1 MHTRTCLFICVCVC
15 VCVCVCA
22 RACVRA
28 GNMYDTHRYREELEP
43 ALKGISFET
52 AAGEKIGIVG
62 RTAAI
67 SQKSLCTVSS
77 YSKYSRALTCENFRR
92 GRGRQR

>member
-1 MHTRTCLFICVCVC
+1 MHTRTCMFVCVC

-22 RACVRA
+22 CVCVCVRA
-28 GNMYDTHRYREELEP
+28 CNIYGTPRYREELEP

-52 AAGEKIGIVG
+52 SAGEKIGIVG

-67 SQKSLCTVSS
+67 SQKSLCIVISHS
-77 YSKYSRALTCENFRR
+77 NYSRALTFENFRR
-92 GRGRQR
+92 GRERQR